1 MANKEITQTEID
13 KFWSNPGIINQEF
26 DETTVNNCKPVLDD
40 IAYKVLSGQST
51 LELEEEKLLSQWAKI
66 NP

>member
-1 MANKEITQTEID
+1 MSQKEITQTEID

-26 DETTVNNCKPVLDD
+26 DEKTVNNCKPVLDD

-51 LELEEEKLLSQWAKI
+51 LEQEEEKLLSQWTKN